1 MKILSIT
8 SIRSDF
14 DLLSPLYD
22 LFLDD
27 TDLDFK
33 LLVCGSHLS
42 ASFGH
47 TVDHIRS
54 RGYPILVE
62 IESLID
68 SDSPSSRLKSAS
80 IMLIS
85 SIDTI
90 RTYSPDI
97 LIVTGDRED
106 CLMGALTGAY
116 LGIPVIHMYGGDHA
130 CDGHVDNPVRHAVSK
145 LSTAHFVTHETHKQ
159 RLLSLGEDNERIFV
173 VGNISLDRF
182 CHHLKQFPESKTSP
196 HINHFSGANLRSA
209 LVIYHSLGHDVED
222 PLTTMQNILESL
234 VQSGYQS
241 FVLSTNTDPGHLSVV
256 NACKKLSS
264 RHPDRVTLLGTLPNI
279 EFIQLYRDCD
289 LLIGNSSSGILEAST
304 LHKPAINVG
313 LRQQGRLA
321 PSNVIF
327 SSTQTSDIISAIQ
340 QVNHPSFVDACR
352 LVRIPYGDGKSANNA
367 YNLIKTID
375 FHHLLRKT
383 SDPIDVNRF
392 PIE

>member
-1 MKILSIT
+1 MKILSIA

-14 DLLSPLYD
+14 DSLSPLYD

-27 TDLDFK
+27 TNLDFK

-68 SDSPSSRLKSAS
+68 SDSPSSRLKNCQLCLLVLLTLSVPTHLTS
-80 IMLIS
+80 LLLLEIG
-85 SIDTI
+85 
-90 RTYSPDI
+90 R
-97 LIVTGDRED
+97 IVD
-106 CLMGALTGAY
+106 GALTGAY

-209 LVIYHSLGHDVED
+209 PVIYHSLGHDVED

-241 FVLSTNTDPGHLSVV
+241 FVLSTNTDPGHLF
-256 NACKKLSS
+256 CCQRLQKLSS

-279 EFIQLYRDCD
+279 EFIQLYRDC
-289 LLIGNSSSGILEAST
+289 
-304 LHKPAINVG
+304 
-313 LRQQGRLA
+313 
-321 PSNVIF
+321 
-327 SSTQTSDIISAIQ
+327 
-340 QVNHPSFVDACR
+340 
-352 LVRIPYGDGKSANNA
+352 
-367 YNLIKTID
+367 
-375 FHHLLRKT
+375 
-383 SDPIDVNRF
+383 
-392 PIE
+392 